1 MRGILR
7 EPEVVKLTTLSRS
20 AIRRKE
26 QKGKFPRR
34 KKLGGG
40 RAVGWL
46 ASEVEEWIKSLPD
59 ARDEGDADG
68 SRDDERPDARGE
80 GEG

>member
-1 MRGILR
+1 MSGFLR
-7 EPEVVKLTTLSRS
+7 TREVEKLIGVHHST
-20 AIRRKE
+20 IRRWEK
-26 QKGKFPRR
+26 KGKFPRR
-34 KKLGGG
+34 KQLGG
-40 RAVGWL
+40 RAVGWRV
-46 ASEVEEWIKSLPD
+46 SEVWEWIKSRPD